1 MRAIPWDQSLELGV
15 AEMDGEHREL
25 VWRMNLLIA
34 EMSKGAD
41 EHRIVARTEDLAL
54 FTARHFAHEEA
65 SMRAHDYHGLNAH
78 KTEHDHLL
86 AQLDAVSDR
95 LATDGMAAV
104 DDALIE
110 FLHQWVV
117 HHVVTMDRAFAHF
130 LQHDKAHSG

>member
-1 MRAIPWDQSLELGV
+1 MRAIPWDHTLELGV
-15 AEMDGEHREL
+15 AEMDGEHRAI

-34 EMSKGAD
+34 EMGRGVD
-41 EHRIVARTEDLAL
+41 ERQIVARTEDLAL

-65 SMRAHDYHGLNAH
+65 SMRAHGYHGLNVH
-78 KTEHDHLL
+78 KAEHDHLL

-110 FLHQWVV
+110 FLHHWVV

-130 LQHDKAHSG
+130 LEHGEAGFG